1 MILWIRKKISRKII
15 AFILLTVIIV
25 FSTLGITLNTKV
37 KGFIQNQ
44 IERELLKDAQSI
56 SNELNVFFTKNET
69 LVNQMATNEDF
80 IKILREVQD
89 RNLKRDNPIYYR
101 VTDQLKKIKD
111 TDSNLSLV
119 WLGLSN
125 ASDLITDMPDY
136 DSSPDYDIK
145 GKGWYKETMAN
156 GDTTFTEPYVDAVT
170 GKLVISIV
178 KPIYD
183 GGKEIG
189 VVAIDLLIDDVSK
202 VLESYKIGK
211 EGYSILVTKLGT
223 TVYHPKEEYIMD
235 SNITE
240 FEGGLGI
247 IGREM
252 IKGSSNIDSYK
263 FEGKDKYIAYSP
275 IKSNMWS
282 VGTII
287 DVEETQ
293 EELSSFILI
302 NTILFIVFSLVI
314 LIILY
319 LLVQIS
325 LKPIPKILNAMESF
339 SKGNLKANISVE
351 TNDEMGLIS
360 KSFNKVKEFVNSM
373 LENIKLSS
381 NEMNEASQILVSAT
395 EQSMQA
401 LEEMT
406 KAISEIADSA
416 TNQASDTQ
424 KSVKEMHNFSID
436 LEKVFDSTIKIYE
449 ITEES
454 SGLSKK
460 GSKTLKGL
468 SEKSLENQESVK
480 NIKNIVRE
488 MDDSTSE
495 ITSIIDMINAIS
507 EQTNLL
513 ALNASIEAAR
523 AGEAGKGFAVVAEE
537 IRKLA
542 EQTSSATDD
551 IRQKILNIQE
561 KSKFAVE
568 YTENSEE
575 IAKKNEVMVVET
587 ESIFKDINN
596 NLQELFNI
604 TEYTKQLGESLNN
617 YKENLTSLIE
627 SISDGVE
634 QTSASMEEMSANSE
648 EQIATIENLTEE
660 SRKLKLVSDELKK
673 ILVKFDI

>member
-1 MILWIRKKISRKII
+1 MILWIRKKISRKILS
-15 AFILLTVIIV
+15 FILLTVILV
-25 FSTLGITLNTKV
+25 FTTLGLTLNTKV
-37 KGFIQNQ
+37 KGFIENQ
-44 IERELLKDAQSI
+44 IEGELLKDAKVI
-56 SNELNVFFTKNET
+56 SNELDTFFVKNET

-80 IKILREVQD
+80 IKILKEVKNKESKRE
-89 RNLKRDNPIYYR
+89 NEIYYR
-101 VTDQLKKIKD
+101 VTNQLKKIKD

-119 WLGLSN
+119 WLGLSD
-125 ASDLITDMPDY
+125 ASDLITDISEY
-136 DSSPDYDIK
+136 DASPDYDIK

-156 GDTTFTEPYVDAVT
+156 AKTTFTEPYIDAVT

-211 EGYSILVTKLGT
+211 EGYATLVTKTGT
-223 TVYHPKEEYIMD
+223 TVYHPNKDLIMN

-240 FEGGLGI
+240 FPDKLGLVGK
-247 IGREM
+247 EM
-252 IKGSSNIDSYK
+252 IKGNSNIDKYK
-263 FEGKDKYIAYSP
+263 FEGNDKYIAYSP

-287 DVEETQ
+287 DVSETQ
-293 EELSSFILI
+293 EELNSFILI
-302 NTILFIVFSLVI
+302 NTVLFIIFSLII

-325 LKPIPKILNAMESF
+325 LKPIPKILNAMEYF
-339 SKGNLKANISVE
+339 SNGDLKAEISVK

-360 KSFNKVKEFVNSM
+360 KSFNKVKMFVHSM
-373 LENIKLSS
+373 VENIKLSS
-381 NEMNEASQILVSAT
+381 DEMNEASQMLVSAT
-395 EQSMQA
+395 EQSRQA

-406 KAISEIADSA
+406 KAIGEIADAA
-416 TNQASDTQ
+416 TDQASDTQ
-424 KSVKEMHNFSID
+424 KSVKEMHNFSVD
-436 LEKVFDSTIKIYE
+436 LEKVFDSTVKIYE

-454 SGLSKK
+454 STLSNK

-587 ESIFKDINN
+587 ESIFKDINS
-596 NLQELFNI
+596 NLQDLFSI
-604 TEYTKQLGESLNN
+604 TEDTKQLGESLNN

-648 EQIATIENLTEE
+648 EQIATIENLAEE
-660 SRKLKLVSDELKK
+660 SKKLKLVSDQLKK
-673 ILVKFDI
+673 ILIKFDI

>member
-1 MILWIRKKISRKII
+1 MILWIRKRISRKII

-25 FSTLGITLNTKV
+25 FSTLGYTLNTKV
-37 KGFIQNQ
+37 RGFIEAQ
-44 IERELLKDAQSI
+44 IERELLKDSQII
-56 SNELNVFFTKNET
+56 SNELDVFFTKNQT

-119 WLGLSN
+119 WLGLSD
-125 ASDLITDMPDY
+125 ASDLITNMPEY

-145 GKGWYKETMAN
+145 SRGWYKETMAN
-156 GDTTFTEPYVDAVT
+156 KETTFTEPYVDQVT

-183 GGKEIG
+183 GTKELG
-189 VVAIDLLIDDVSK
+189 VVAIDLLIDDVST

-211 EGYSILVTKLGT
+211 EGYPILITKLGT
-223 TVYHPKEEYIMD
+223 TVYHPDKEYIMN
-235 SNITE
+235 SNIKE
-240 FEGGLGI
+240 FDGELAN
-247 IGREM
+247 IGKKM
-252 IKGSSNIDSYK
+252 IKGENGIDGYK
-263 FEGKDKYIAYSP
+263 FEGVDKYIAYNP

-282 VGTII
+282 VGSII

-293 EELSSFILI
+293 EELSNFILI
-302 NTILFIVFSLVI
+302 NTILFTVFSLVI
-314 LIILY
+314 LIVLY
-319 LLVQIS
+319 LLIKTS
-325 LKPIPKILNAMESF
+325 LKPIPKILNAMEDF
-339 SKGNLKANISVE
+339 SKGDLKADISVD
-351 TNDEMGLIS
+351 TDDEMGLIS
-360 KSFNKVKEFVNSM
+360 RSFNKVKGFVNSM

-381 NEMNEASQILVSAT
+381 NEMNDASQMLVNAT

-406 KAISEIADSA
+406 KAIAEIADSA
-416 TNQASDTQ
+416 TDQASDTQ
-424 KSVKEMHNFSID
+424 KSVKEMHNFSVD
-436 LEKVFDSTIKIYE
+436 LEKVFDSTVKIYE

-454 SGLSKK
+454 SNLSDK

-523 AGEAGKGFAVVAEE
+523 AGDAGKGFAVVAEE

-596 NLQELFNI
+596 NLQELFDI
-604 TEYTKQLGESLNN
+604 TEDTKQLGESLNN

-648 EQIATIENLTEE
+648 EQIATIENLMEE
-660 SRKLKLVSDELKK
+660 SKKLKLVSDELKK
-673 ILVKFDI
+673 VLIKFNI

>member
-1 MILWIRKKISRKII
+1 MILWIRKKISRKILS
-15 AFILLTVIIV
+15 FILLTVILV
-25 FSTLGITLNTKV
+25 FTTLGLTLNTKV
-37 KGFIQNQ
+37 KGFIENQ
-44 IERELLKDAQSI
+44 IEGELLKDAKVI
-56 SNELNVFFTKNET
+56 SNELDTFFAKNET

-80 IKILREVQD
+80 IKILKEVKD
-89 RNLKRDNPIYYR
+89 RNLKRENEIYYR
-101 VTDQLKKIKD
+101 VTNQLKKIKD

-119 WLGLSN
+119 WLGLSD
-125 ASDLITDMPDY
+125 ASDLITDISEY
-136 DSSPDYDIK
+136 DASLDYDIK

-156 GDTTFTEPYVDAVT
+156 AKTTFTEPYIDAVT

-211 EGYSILVTKLGT
+211 EGYATLVTKTGT
-223 TVYHPKEEYIMD
+223 TVYHPNKDLIMN

-240 FEGGLGI
+240 FPDKLGLVGK
-247 IGREM
+247 EM
-252 IKGSSNIDSYK
+252 IKGNSNIDKYK
-263 FEGKDKYIAYSP
+263 FEGNDKYIAYSP

-287 DVEETQ
+287 DVSETQ
-293 EELSSFILI
+293 EELNSFILI
-302 NTILFIVFSLVI
+302 NTVLFIIFSLII

-325 LKPIPKILNAMESF
+325 LKPIPKILNAMEYF
-339 SKGNLKANISVE
+339 SNGDLKAEISVK

-360 KSFNKVKEFVNSM
+360 KSFNKVKMFVHSM
-373 LENIKLSS
+373 VENIKLSS
-381 NEMNEASQILVSAT
+381 DEMNEASQMLVSAT
-395 EQSMQA
+395 EQSRQA

-406 KAISEIADSA
+406 KAIGEIADAA
-416 TNQASDTQ
+416 TDQASDTQ
-424 KSVKEMHNFSID
+424 KSVKEMHNFSVD
-436 LEKVFDSTIKIYE
+436 LEKVFDSTVKIYE

-454 SGLSKK
+454 STLSNK

-587 ESIFKDINN
+587 ESIFKDINS
-596 NLQELFNI
+596 NLQDLFSI
-604 TEYTKQLGESLNN
+604 TEDTKQLGESLNN

-648 EQIATIENLTEE
+648 EQIATIENLAEE
-660 SRKLKLVSDELKK
+660 SKKLKLVSDQLKK
-673 ILVKFDI
+673 ILIKFDI